1 MDVGTDVRTIFSEPK
16 FLGCIDDQ
24 MFLPM
29 VVRCARFA
37 YTRAPLKR
45 KLLDTQ
51 THTLF
56 QTSSLLYHFARF
68 GKFWRMFLKLNYYY
82 YIIIT
87 ITIFK
92 FRKSYACGDILTS
105 ANERE
110 IWEFHVEGAVY
121 MERSFPVGVGCVNV
135 SAPYLSLRI

>member
-1 MDVGTDVRTIFSEPK
+1 M
-16 FLGCIDDQ
+16 
-24 MFLPM
+24 
-29 VVRCARFA
+29 
-37 YTRAPLKR
+37 
-45 KLLDTQ
+45 
-51 THTLF
+51 
-56 QTSSLLYHFARF
+56 
-68 GKFWRMFLKLNYYY
+68 
-82 YIIIT
+82 
-87 ITIFK
+87 TIFK